1 MGEFSSI
8 LAAESKPVLLAACQA
23 NPSRDKL
30 LEQGQMTLFRSQQ
43 TERMVD
49 KNSKELSSRVRVQA
63 SFILKVKVLVA
74 QSYPIVCHPM
84 DCSPPVRSVHRIL
97 QARIL
102 ECFAIPFSRNP
113 RINPGSPTLWVDS
126 LPSKPK
132 GVGKVLVLVRLWRGY
147 ASFVFTT
154 ASPR

>member
-102 ECFAIPFSRNP
+102 ECFAIPFSR
-113 RINPGSPTLWVDS
+113 GSSQQTIIFL
-126 LPSKPK
+126 L
-132 GVGKVLVLVRLWRGY
+132 R
-147 ASFVFTT
+147 
-154 ASPR
+154 

>member
-30 LEQGQMTLFRSQQ
+30 LEQGQMTLFRSQK

-102 ECFAIPFSRNP
+102 ECFAIPFSRGSSQP
-113 RINPGSPTLWVDS
+113 KDQSWVSHTVGRFFTIKAKRSRQSPGSGQTLE
-126 LPSKPK
+126 
-132 GVGKVLVLVRLWRGY
+132 GIC
-147 ASFVFTT
+147 
-154 ASPR
+154 